1 MPSSQGAQLS
11 QMIHKKVE
19 ELKKLCEG
27 LDETTASRAPSGRW
41 SPKQILSHLCG
52 PEGVGFMAGTRT
64 FLEKDTPRLDIE
76 AENPF
81 FTEKRSRMTVAQ
93 LMTELEK
100 EYGRMAD
107 FVTGLSEEQ
116 LARKAHVPL
125 FKETPIGEY
134 PSLAMWI
141 HALGEHH
148 MGSHIDHMREILAAL
163 GVGSAEKKGKA
174 G

>member
-1 MPSSQGAQLS
+1 MTSTEGTRLS
-11 QMIHKKVE
+11 QTVRQKMGEVI
-19 ELKKLCEG
+19 KLCEG
-27 LDETTASRAPSGRW
+27 LDEKTASRAPEGRW

-52 PEGVGFMAGTRT
+52 PEGVGFMPATRT

-93 LMTELEK
+93 LLTELEK
-100 EYGRMAD
+100 EYDRMAD

-134 PSLAMWI
+134 PTLATWI
-141 HALGEHH
+141 HALGKHH
-148 MGSHIDHMREILAAL
+148 MGSHIDHMREILVAL
-163 GVGSAEKKGKA
+163 GVGSTGTKGKA